1 MSYKLKIKTAGRNI
15 INLRYVDNTTLTA
28 DSAAAAAAA
37 AVKSLQ

>member
-15 INLRYVDNTTLTA
+15 NNLRYVDNTTLMA